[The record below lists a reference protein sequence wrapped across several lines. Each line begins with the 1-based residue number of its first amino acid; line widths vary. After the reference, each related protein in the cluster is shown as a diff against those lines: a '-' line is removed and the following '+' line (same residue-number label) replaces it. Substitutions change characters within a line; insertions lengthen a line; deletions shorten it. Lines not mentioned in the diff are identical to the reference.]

1 MLPPKF
7 KEAHTKHRSSLLVA
21 GEARCNNLPFILEW
35 ISWYAPHHWI
45 PRNFT
50 EVEDSQIV
58 RFISHPLPCTY
69 LTNKSRVVATSCSLR
84 L

>member
-58 RFISHPLPCTY
+58 RFISHPPEFKCLP
-69 LTNKSRVVATSCSLR
+69 SESLVIPIFAH
-84 L
+84 